1 VPCGRAGV
9 RIDNKV
15 LSRMAGNCATAMAMS
30 AQAIIST
37 KSATASISF
46 RSRTGIAANIPVLRG
61 QGAALYGPRACE
73 KNMMT
78 AIQALHR
85 DVLDHSRAI
94 RLWLYLVAALIFAMV
109 VVGGAT
115 RLTES
120 GLSITEWQPVTG
132 ALPPLSEAQWQTE
145 FQKYQAIP
153 QYRQLN
159 TGMSLADFKTIY
171 WWEWAHRTIGRVIGV
186 VFFVPFVWFLWRG
199 WIPSS
204 RRAGLWMIL
213 ALGALQG
220 GIGWWMV
227 ASGLADRVEVSQ
239 YRLATHLVLACL
251 IYVAVVWTGTRWQD
265 ERAQSLFADLGK
277 AAQPLTVRAG
287 AIGLVILLL
296 AQIYLGALV
305 AGLRA
310 GHAYNTWP
318 LIDGGLVPQSSRLLF
333 EVPWWRNFFE
343 NPLTVQFDHRM
354 LGYVIGLLALLQLFD
369 VAKLVKPDPIFTS
382 AALVAAAVIVQ
393 VALGV
398 WTLLSV
404 AALPLALVHQA
415 SAMITLTLAVIHAA
429 TTVPPKVSARTEPS
443 LP

>member
-1 VPCGRAGV
+1 
-9 RIDNKV
+9 
-15 LSRMAGNCATAMAMS
+15 
-30 AQAIIST
+30 
-37 KSATASISF
+37 
-46 RSRTGIAANIPVLRG
+46 
-61 QGAALYGPRACE
+61 
-73 KNMMT
+73 MMT
-78 AIQALHR
+78 AIQALYR
-85 DVLDHSRAI
+85 DDLDHGRAI
-94 RLWLYLVAALIFAMV
+94 RLWLYVVAALIFAMI

-115 RLTES
+115 RLTVS

-132 ALPPLSEAQWQTE
+132 AMPPLNEAQWQTE

-159 TGMSLADFKTIY
+159 AGMSLADFETIY
-171 WWEWAHRTIGRVIGV
+171 WWEWAHRLIGRVIGV

-199 WIPSS
+199 WIPPD

-220 GIGWWMV
+220 AIGWWMV

-251 IYVAVVWTGTRWQD
+251 IYVAVVWTGARWQD
-265 ERAQSLFADLGK
+265 GPTHALFRKSDKVAR
-277 AAQPLTVRAG
+277 PVTVRVG
-287 AIGLVILLL
+287 AVGLVILLL

-318 LIDGGLVPQSSRLLF
+318 LIDGGVVPQSSRLLF
-333 EVPWWRNFFE
+333 EVPLWRNFFE

-354 LGYVIGLLALLQLFD
+354 LGYVIGLVALLQLFNA
-369 VAKLVKPDPIFTS
+369 AKRVKRDPVFTS
-382 AALVAAAVIVQ
+382 AALVAAAIIVQ
-393 VALGV
+393 VALGI

-404 AALPLALVHQA
+404 AALPIALLHQA
-415 SAMITLTLAVIHAA
+415 TAMITLTLAVIHAA
-429 TTVPPKVSARTEPS
+429 TTIPTTTGRYAP
-443 LP
+443 